1 MLEVAI
7 WIGVVV
13 SGLAALGLVEYLRA
27 NSFVKT
33 HRGAILAALPIAAL
47 SLLAFVAAAI
57 AMLFFFLFFLADFW
71 EYGLIAIGAIFV
83 FLMTRFRKENLFSGL
98 LVRPMPA
105 AAGPLTPGGRLRR
118 AAAFAV
124 TASGA
129 ALLMAFMIPFA
140 ATGFILFRFLRI
152 LADSMGLAYFVL
164 AALVVAGAALLLYRR
179 IARRRGPP
187 S

>member
-7 WIGVVV
+7 WIGVVL
-13 SGLAALGLVEYLRA
+13 SGLAALGLVEYIRA
-27 NSFVKT
+27 NSFIKT

-47 SLLAFVAAAI
+47 SLLAFIAAAL

-71 EYGLIAIGAIFV
+71 EYGLIALIAIFI

-98 LVRPMPA
+98 LLRPTPPS
-105 AAGPLTPGGRLRR
+105 AGPRTPGGRLHR
-118 AAAFAV
+118 AAALAV

-152 LADSMGLAYFVL
+152 LADTMGLALFVL
-164 AALVVAGAALLLYRR
+164 AALLAAGAALLLYRR
-179 IARRRGPP
+179 IVRRRPP
-187 S
+187 P

>member
-7 WIGVVV
+7 WIGVVI

-27 NSFVKT
+27 NSFVKA
-33 HRGAILAALPIAAL
+33 HRGAIRAALPIAAL
-47 SLLAFVAAAI
+47 SLLAFVAAAL

-71 EYGLIAIGAIFV
+71 EYGLIAIGAIFA

-105 AAGPLTPGGRLRR
+105 AGPLTPGGRLRR
-118 AAAFAV
+118 AAAYAV

-140 ATGFILFRFLRI
+140 ATGFILFRFLRL
-152 LADSMGLAYFVL
+152 LADSMGLAYFVV